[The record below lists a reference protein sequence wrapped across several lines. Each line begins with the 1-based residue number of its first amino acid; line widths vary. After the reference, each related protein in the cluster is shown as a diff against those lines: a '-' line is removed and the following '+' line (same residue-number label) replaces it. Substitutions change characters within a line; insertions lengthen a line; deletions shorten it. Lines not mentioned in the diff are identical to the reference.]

1 MSDFMRPEARA
12 LLWRWR
18 EVLYAAVIAL
28 FGLWWVWGGIGIV
41 KWIGLIILA
50 IAAILALAGIQRGRF
65 RQSGKGPGVV
75 QVAERR
81 LAYFGPL
88 EGGTMDIADL
98 TRLDLD
104 PTSYPA
110 PSWRLTGIGGQ
121 SLAIPVNADGAE
133 ARGHPDTSDAGCA
146 VTHTFCAGAS
156 LGENHPAAA
165 LTPVDFDCT
174 DTPLTL

>member
-133 ARGHPDTSDAGCA
+133 ALFDLFGSLEGIQTQAMLDVLS
-146 VTHTFCAGAS
+146 HTPSVRVQVWAK
-156 LGENHPAAA
+156 
-165 LTPVDFDCT
+165 T
-174 DTPLTL
+174 TPLLH

>member
-18 EVLYAAVIAL
+18 EVLYAGGIAL

-104 PTSYPA
+104 PTSYPT

-133 ARGHPDTSDAGCA
+133 ALFDLFGSLEGIQTEAMLDVLS
-146 VTHTFCAGAS
+146 HTPSVRVQVWAK
-156 LGENHPAAA
+156 
-165 LTPVDFDCT
+165 T
-174 DTPLTL
+174 TPLLH

>member
-18 EVLYAAVIAL
+18 EVLYAAAIAL

-41 KWIGLIILA
+41 KWIGLIILV

-104 PTSYPA
+104 PTSYPT

-133 ARGHPDTSDAGCA
+133 ALFDLFGSLEGIQTEAMLDVLS
-146 VTHTFCAGAS
+146 HTPSVRVQVWAK
-156 LGENHPAAA
+156 
-165 LTPVDFDCT
+165 T
-174 DTPLTL
+174 TPLLH